1 MVNVRAAANVA
12 TSAVNPNVAALVQI
26 STGYTTAA
34 NGVQAPSYATPIPL
48 TIQIQA
54 LSKKDVEHLDSLNI
68 SGAERAVYAN
78 MQLTAVD
85 RVKQSGGDLI
95 TFTDPGDG
103 VAHVWLVT
111 ALLEGFS
118 TAGWSRAAITR
129 QKDVV
134 T

>member
-1 MVNVRAAANVA
+1 MVNLRAAANRA
-12 TSAVNPNVAALVQI
+12 TSAINPNVEALVQI
-26 STGYTTAA
+26 CIGYTTAA
-34 NGVQAPSYATPIPL
+34 NGRQAPSYDAAIPV

-95 TFTDPGDG
+95 TFTDPGDS

-111 ALLEGFS
+111 ALLEGWS
-118 TAGWSRAAITR
+118 TASWSRAAITR

-134 T
+134 Q